1 MMSNASADMTD
12 TGNIVHTIDPATLKL
27 LNDLESER
35 SSLDSHHDNH
45 FSRKHTII
53 LELYNGRQ
61 TYSKEDDFVNDINN
75 DESIPNE
82 YFVERDLRK
91 GSRVSGFFTPKM
103 EILVNDTPFHFPNI
117 DDNLLTFVYDQGPHP
132 INYFKGANNG
142 VFVSDAVDTASKKT
156 GRSQH
161 PKLFQIPN
169 TPSDSPYINFYQG
182 EGEPRRITI
191 LGSYIGFNENIVR
204 SVVFSELKQVS
215 DQVECKIVIEANV
228 NLPPNKPNFKWYD
241 LSQKFDVTNTSL
253 IGYSSIS
260 TALQNAN
267 FKQSNDK
274 NTGFFIGN
282 TNSIK
287 ILETRVEPI
296 IALCLV
302 VAKVL
307 GDFSS
312 ALAASP
318 TLVTKYVNPQDVPTG
333 LKFIHASGDR
343 LCSLEATR
351 QGANVIQT
359 YPRNSSG
366 VIPFQYTPGTLG
378 EIKIDHEKEFERI
391 HEEILERFTKLLIDV
406 RAFSIYKYRVDGKV
420 IEVKT
425 PNTREIDKEP
435 ALREFVNKI
444 SEQIETAQTVVNN
457 YIQSIPGE
465 AKVRYEILNRQK
477 LVLMPQSPLIS
488 TQNKDESRK
497 NLNVEFH
504 LYKLPDGSS
513 GKLLLRDGVYQ
524 IMKKKN
530 GGKRKRRTLRRS
542 RGGMDGIQTPQKG
555 TPQNSQSDA
564 SDMSDTQDYEQF
576 PQVIPPQKVPQV
588 IPPQDS
594 QLDMSDETNHD
605 EVLQVVPQVI
615 PPQKGPKVIPEVL
628 QVKTSQKVQPYSLE
642 RKALSIFNNIL
653 YNVRDKVFEF
663 ALSKGDIPLELNP
676 LSDLIISKYQ
686 IIKNKFQSFDN
697 FVYYVKRN
705 VSGVYGEIVNYDEE
719 FMQELEEIFEQEMDK
734 QQENIEDNNL
744 ITMFKTM
751 KAVDAPVVGG
761 NRKRKTFRRKRL
773 F

>member
-12 TGNIVHTIDPATLKL
+12 IGNIVHTIDPDTLKL

-75 DESIPNE
+75 GSIPNE

-117 DDNLLTFVYDQGPHP
+117 DDTSLTFVYDQGPHP
-132 INYFKGANNG
+132 INYFKGSNNG

-156 GRSQH
+156 GRSQN

-169 TPSDSPYINFYQG
+169 TPSDSPYNINFY

-191 LGSYIGFNENIVR
+191 RGSYIGFNENIVR

-260 TALQNAN
+260 DALKNAN

-287 ILETRVEPI
+287 ILETPPVEPI

-378 EIKIDHEKEFERI
+378 EININYEKEFERI

-406 RAFSIYKYRVDGKV
+406 RAFSIYKYRVDDKV
-420 IEVKT
+420 IT
-425 PNTREIDKEP
+425 SNTRKIDKEP

-524 IMKKKN
+524 IMKKNN

-542 RGGMDGIQTPQKG
+542 RGGMDDGVQTPPRISS
-555 TPQNSQSDA
+555 PQNSQSY
-564 SDMSDTQDYEQF
+564 TQDYEKF
-576 PQVIPPQKVPQV
+576 PQVIPPQTGPKV
-588 IPPQDS
+588 IPSQDS

-663 ALSKGDIPLELNP
+663 ALSKGDIPLDLNP

-719 FMQELEEIFEQEMDK
+719 FMQELEEIFEQEMEK
-734 QQENIEDNNL
+734 QQENIEDENL

>member
-1 MMSNASADMTD
+1 MSNSSADMTD
-12 TGNIVHTIDPATLKL
+12 TGNIVHTIDPTTLKL

-35 SSLDSHHDNH
+35 SSLDSHHDNQ

-53 LELYNGRQ
+53 LELYNQKQRY
-61 TYSKEDDFVNDINN
+61 TSEDLFVNDINN
-75 DESIPNE
+75 GSIPNE

-103 EILVNDTPFHFPNI
+103 EVLVNDTPFHFPNI
-117 DDNLLTFVYDQGPHP
+117 DDTSLTFVYDQGPHP
-132 INYFKGANNG
+132 ISYFKGANNG

-156 GRSQH
+156 GRSQN

-169 TPSDSPYINFYQG
+169 TQSDSSYINFY

-191 LGSYIGFNENIVR
+191 RGSYIGFNENIVR

-228 NLPPNKPNFKWYD
+228 NLPPNQPNFKWYD

-267 FKQSNDK
+267 FKESNDK

-287 ILETRVEPI
+287 ILETPVEPI

-378 EIKIDHEKEFERI
+378 EINIDYKKEFERI
-391 HEEILERFTKLLIDV
+391 HQEIFERFKKLLIDV
-406 RAFSIYKYRVDGKV
+406 RAFSVNKYRVDGNL
-420 IEVKT
+420 IERNERKS
-425 PNTREIDKEP
+425 N
-435 ALREFVNKI
+435 ALQEFVKKI
-444 SEQIETAQTVVNN
+444 TDQIEIAQNVVDD

-465 AKVRYEILNRQK
+465 LKVRYEILNRQK
-477 LVLMPQSPLIS
+477 LALMPQSPLIS
-488 TQNKDESRK
+488 TPNKDGSRK

-504 LYKLPDGSS
+504 LYKLPNGSS
-513 GKLLLRDGVYQ
+513 GKLLLRNEVNK
-524 IMKKKN
+524 IMKTT

-542 RGGMDGIQTPQKG
+542 RGGMDGVQTPPRISS
-555 TPQNSQSDA
+555 PQNSQSDV
-564 SDMSDTQDYEQF
+564 SDLENDVK
-576 PQVIPPQKVPQV
+576 PLLKVPQV
-588 IPPQDS
+588 PQ
-594 QLDMSDETNHD
+594 QRVYTDEEH
-605 EVLQVVPQVI
+605 
-615 PPQKGPKVIPEVL
+615 
-628 QVKTSQKVQPYSLE
+628 
-642 RKALSIFNNIL
+642 ALNVFNTIL
-653 YNVRDKVFEF
+653 YDIRNKVFNF
-663 ALSKGDIPLELNP
+663 ALSEGDIPLNLKP
-676 LSDLIISKYQ
+676 SSDLIISKYQ
-686 IIKNKFQSFDN
+686 MIITKFKTFNN
-697 FVYYVKRN
+697 FVDLVKKN
-705 VSGVYGEIVNYDEE
+705 VTTIGVREKIVNYDEE
-719 FMQELEEIFEQEMDK
+719 FMQELEEIFEQEMEK
-734 QQENIEDNNL
+734 QQENIQDDNL

-751 KAVDAPVVGG
+751 KVVDAPVVGS